1 MISPGVFFIFVK
13 FWFFGLLGGKKGKK
27 WPKIKNKYICH
38 MPYLRN
44 STAYDHAFCYTIVKW
59 WYLQVV
65 FSFFFFFI
73 LIFQAVRE
81 VKKNS
86 PKLQNILSVARTSQE
101 SYIIWLSF
109 VVHLCEIM
117 IFPGI
122 FSFFKILI
130 FCVVGGVKGEKMVQN
145 EKKIM
150 YFVVH
155 TSKNIH
161 HIIFIYGTQ
170 G

>member
-1 MISPGVFFIFVK
+1 MPHAISQEQYSIWSCFLLHYCKMMISPGGFFI
-13 FWFFGLLGGKKGKK
+13 
-27 WPKIKNKYICH
+27 
-38 MPYLRN
+38 
-44 STAYDHAFCYTIVKW
+44 
-59 WYLQVV
+59 
-65 FSFFFFFI
+65 FFFFI

-81 VKKNS
+81 VKRQKIVQDY
-86 PKLQNILSVARTSQE
+86 KKFCLLHCTSQE

-130 FCVVGGVKGEKMVQN
+130 FCVVRGVKGEKMVQN

-150 YFVVH
+150 SVVVH

-161 HIIFIYGTQ
+161 HMIFIYGTQ

>member
-1 MISPGVFFIFVK
+1 MIWSWFLVHLCKMMISPGVFFIFVK

-81 VKKNS
+81 VKKIV
-86 PKLQNILSVARTSQE
+86 QN
-101 SYIIWLSF
+101 Y
-109 VVHLCEIM
+109 
-117 IFPGI
+117 
-122 FSFFKILI
+122 KI
-130 FCVVGGVKGEKMVQN
+130 FCLLHAHLRN
-145 EKKIM
+145 
-150 YFVVH
+150 H
-155 TSKNIH
+155 TSYDCHLWYTCVK
-161 HIIFIYGTQ
+161 
-170 G
+170 

>member
-1 MISPGVFFIFVK
+1 MPHAISQEQYSIWSCFLLHYCKMISPGGFFI
-13 FWFFGLLGGKKGKK
+13 
-27 WPKIKNKYICH
+27 
-38 MPYLRN
+38 
-44 STAYDHAFCYTIVKW
+44 
-59 WYLQVV
+59 
-65 FSFFFFFI
+65 FFFFFI

-130 FCVVGGVKGEKMVQN
+130 FCVVRGVKGEKMVQN

-150 YFVVH
+150 SVVVH